1 MVERLLSSATAPPTT
16 PVPPDPRNAGADPA
30 AAFNARLAALLP
42 RVKAAMAVAGAAGND
57 LKLRASE
64 AGMHARKREFGPAQA
79 LLDELETLLAQAGQP
94 GQPPT
99 GDSTTGEQTE
109 PSPSIGPGMA
119 AWQKARSGALGQLK
133 ALQTHIGKMQ
143 HPRGNAALILLKSI
157 QANLSARPDSAAQV
171 AELRRYL
178 ETDDILREAER
189 PNGFGLT
196 VELRKPL
203 LAALATLEQ
212 EMTA

>member
-1 MVERLLSSATAPPTT
+1 
-16 PVPPDPRNAGADPA
+16 
-30 AAFNARLAALLP
+30 
-42 RVKAAMAVAGAAGND
+42 
-57 LKLRASE
+57 
-64 AGMHARKREFGPAQA
+64 
-79 LLDELETLLAQAGQP
+79 
-94 GQPPT
+94 
-99 GDSTTGEQTE
+99 
-109 PSPSIGPGMA
+109 MA

-178 ETDDILREAER
+178 ETDDIIREAER

-196 VELRKPL
+196 VELRQPL
-203 LAALATLEQ
+203 LAALAVLEQ
-212 EMTA
+212 EVTA